1 MDLRDLKTF
10 LHLAES
16 RHFGRSARA
25 MHVSPST
32 LSRQIQRLEEDLG
45 QPLFVRDNR
54 TVTLTEAGE
63 ELRVFAQQTLL
74 QYQQLRHTLD
84 QQGPSL
90 SGELH
95 IFCSVTA
102 AYSHLPPILD
112 RFRAEH
118 PSVEIKLTTGDAAD
132 AMEKVATNEADLAIA
147 GKPETLPGAV
157 AFSMLENLAV
167 VLIAPALPCPVRNQ
181 VSVDEP
187 DWSTVPF
194 IMADQ
199 GPVRRRI
206 ELWFRRHKISNPSIY
221 ATVGGH
227 EAMVSMVALGCGVAL
242 IPEIVLENSPEP
254 VRNQVSADEPDWS
267 TVPFIMADQGP
278 VRRRIELWFRRH
290 KISNP
295 SIYATVGGHEAMVSM
310 VALGCGV
317 ALIPE
322 IVMENSPEPVR
333 NRVMILERSDEKTPF
348 ELGVCVQKKRLHEP
362 LVDAFWKIV
371 LERKITE

>member
-1 MDLRDLKTF
+1 MDLRDLKMF

-63 ELRVFAQQTLL
+63 ELRTFAQQTLL

-132 AMEKVATNEADLAIA
+132 AMEKVVTGEADLAIA

-167 VLIAPALPCPVRNQ
+167 VLIAPALPCPVRNRCRWRNPTGLQ
-181 VSVDEP
+181 CPSSWPIRDRCAAALNCGSVVIKSAIRKFTLP
-187 DWSTVPF
+187 WAVMKRWCRWSRLAAAWRCCPKWYWKTAP
-194 IMADQ
+194 
-199 GPVRRRI
+199 
-206 ELWFRRHKISNPSIY
+206 
-221 ATVGGH
+221 
-227 EAMVSMVALGCGVAL
+227 
-242 IPEIVLENSPEP
+242 
-254 VRNQVSADEPDWS
+254 
-267 TVPFIMADQGP
+267 
-278 VRRRIELWFRRH
+278 
-290 KISNP
+290 
-295 SIYATVGGHEAMVSM
+295 
-310 VALGCGV
+310 
-317 ALIPE
+317 
-322 IVMENSPEPVR
+322 
-333 NRVMILERSDEKTPF
+333 NRCAI
-348 ELGVCVQKKRLHEP
+348 
-362 LVDAFWKIV
+362 A
-371 LERKITE
+371 

>member
-25 MHVSPST
+25 MHISPST

-74 QYQQLRHTLD
+74 QYQQLRHTID

-132 AMEKVATNEADLAIA
+132 AMEKWSREKRIWR
-147 GKPETLPGAV
+147 LPG
-157 AFSMLENLAV
+157 NRRRY
-167 VLIAPALPCPVRNQ
+167 PALWRFRC
-181 VSVDEP
+181 
-187 DWSTVPF
+187 W
-194 IMADQ
+194 
-199 GPVRRRI
+199 RI
-206 ELWFRRHKISNPSIY
+206 W
-221 ATVGGH
+221 
-227 EAMVSMVALGCGVAL
+227 
-242 IPEIVLENSPEP
+242 
-254 VRNQVSADEPDWS
+254 Q
-267 TVPFIMADQGP
+267 
-278 VRRRIELWFRRH
+278 
-290 KISNP
+290 
-295 SIYATVGGHEAMVSM
+295 
-310 VALGCGV
+310 
-317 ALIPE
+317 
-322 IVMENSPEPVR
+322 
-333 NRVMILERSDEKTPF
+333 
-348 ELGVCVQKKRLHEP
+348 
-362 LVDAFWKIV
+362 
-371 LERKITE
+371 

>member
-63 ELRVFAQQTLL
+63 ELRTFAQQTLL
-74 QYQQLRHTLD
+74 QYQQLRHTID

-132 AMEKVATNEADLAIA
+132 AMEKVVTGEADLAIA

-181 VSVDEP
+181 VSVEKP
-187 DWSTVPF
+187 DWATVPF

-199 GPVRRRI
+199 GPCVAALSYGFAAIKSVIRQFTPRWAGMKPWSPWWRSAAASRCCRR
-206 ELWFRRHKISNPSIY
+206 WCWK
-221 ATVGGH
+221 T
-227 EAMVSMVALGCGVAL
+227 ALSQCA
-242 IPEIVLENSPEP
+242 I
-254 VRNQVSADEPDWS
+254 A
-267 TVPFIMADQGP
+267 
-278 VRRRIELWFRRH
+278 
-290 KISNP
+290 
-295 SIYATVGGHEAMVSM
+295 
-310 VALGCGV
+310 
-317 ALIPE
+317 
-322 IVMENSPEPVR
+322 
-333 NRVMILERSDEKTPF
+333 
-348 ELGVCVQKKRLHEP
+348 
-362 LVDAFWKIV
+362 
-371 LERKITE
+371 

>member
-1 MDLRDLKTF
+1 MDIRDLKMF

-63 ELRVFAQQTLL
+63 ELRTFAQQTLL
-74 QYQQLRHTLD
+74 QYQQLRHAID
-84 QQGPSL
+84 QKGPSL

-95 IFCSVTA
+95 LFCSVTA

-112 RFRAEH
+112 RFRAAH
-118 PSVEIKLTTGDAAD
+118 PSVEIKLSTGDAAD
-132 AMEKVATNEADLAIA
+132 AMEKVVTGEADLAIA

-167 VLIAPALPCPVRNQ
+167 VLIAPALPCPVRSQ
-181 VSVDEP
+181 VSQEKP
-187 DWSTVPF
+187 DWATVPF
-194 IMADQ
+194 ILPDQ

-206 ELWFRRHKISNPSIY
+206 ELWFRRHKLSNPSIY

-227 EAMVSMVALGCGVAL
+227 EAMVSMVALGCGDDPGAQ
-242 IPEIVLENSPEP
+242 
-254 VRNQVSADEPDWS
+254 R
-267 TVPFIMADQGP
+267 
-278 VRRRIELWFRRH
+278 
-290 KISNP
+290 
-295 SIYATVGGHEAMVSM
+295 
-310 VALGCGV
+310 
-317 ALIPE
+317 
-322 IVMENSPEPVR
+322 
-333 NRVMILERSDEKTPF
+333 
-348 ELGVCVQKKRLHEP
+348 
-362 LVDAFWKIV
+362 
-371 LERKITE
+371 

>member
-63 ELRVFAQQTLL
+63 ELRTFAQQTLL
-74 QYQQLRHTLD
+74 QYQQLRHVID

-112 RFRAEH
+112 RFRAAH
-118 PSVEIKLTTGDAAD
+118 PSVEIKLSTGDAAD
-132 AMEKVATNEADLAIA
+132 AMEKVVTGEADLAIA
-147 GKPETLPGAV
+147 GKPETLPGSV

-181 VSVDEP
+181 VTVERP

-199 GPVRRRI
+199 GRYVGASSCGFGGIKSAIRRSTPPSAGTKRWCRWSPWDAAWRCCRKWCWRTVRSR
-206 ELWFRRHKISNPSIY
+206 Y
-221 ATVGGH
+221 ATG
-227 EAMVSMVALGCGVAL
+227 
-242 IPEIVLENSPEP
+242 
-254 VRNQVSADEPDWS
+254 
-267 TVPFIMADQGP
+267 
-278 VRRRIELWFRRH
+278 
-290 KISNP
+290 
-295 SIYATVGGHEAMVSM
+295 
-310 VALGCGV
+310 
-317 ALIPE
+317 
-322 IVMENSPEPVR
+322 
-333 NRVMILERSDEKTPF
+333 
-348 ELGVCVQKKRLHEP
+348 
-362 LVDAFWKIV
+362 
-371 LERKITE
+371 